1 MKIKLDLQFK
11 YLKDIITVANISG
24 DVELSFI
31 GETLGKS
38 LVKKK
43 LVKELGKNGLSGTVT
58 IDGEPFQLEQNKK
71 KKS

>member
-31 GETLGKS
+31 GEMLGKS
-38 LVKKK
+38 LVKKR
-43 LVKELGKNGLSGTVT
+43 LLKELGENGLSGTVT
-58 IDGEPFQLEQNKK
+58 IDGEPFQLEQKK
-71 KKS
+71 

>member
-38 LVKKK
+38 LVKKR

-58 IDGEPFQLEQNKK
+58 IDGEKLPLEKNKK
-71 KKS
+71 K

>member
-38 LVKKK
+38 LVKKR
-43 LVKELGKNGLSGTVT
+43 LVKELGKNGLSGTIT
-58 IDGEPFQLEQNKK
+58 IDGEKFQLEQKK
-71 KKS
+71 KK